1 MSFNSGQRDKEASHL
16 EEALK
21 VNPNYPQTLAYLG
34 KVRAGQ
40 GKVDE
45 AIKLYVRAAGLYP
58 DLSMLA
64 DLGDL
69 YAKSGKSFL
78 AKLNYDKLEAVG
90 RKQEVYARE
99 LSLFYADHDRKPADA
114 VALAKKD
121 LEVRKD
127 VYAYD

>member
-1 MSFNSGQRDKEASHL
+1 MSFNSGQRDTAAAHL

-21 VNPNYPQTLAYLG
+21 LNPNYPQTLAYLG

-45 AIKLYVRAAGLYP
+45 AIRLYVRAAGLYP

-69 YAKSGKSFL
+69 YAKSGKTFL
-78 AKLNYDKLEAVG
+78 AKLNYDTLDPLCPTPAVPPL
-90 RKQEVYARE
+90 Q
-99 LSLFYADHDRKPADA
+99 LSPSYPHP
-114 VALAKKD
+114 
-121 LEVRKD
+121 
-127 VYAYD
+127 